1 MMLRWKE
8 KKLRQEQPYEIRRV
22 GRSDELLQ
30 LTRENNA
37 MLKWIVAY
45 LQHEW
50 KHDDT
55 QDFLSNIVANIAAD
69 RLMGN
74 NI

>member
-1 MMLRWKE
+1 MLRWKE
-8 KKLRQEQPYEIRRV
+8 KRLRQELPLEIRRV

-37 MLKWIVAY
+37 ILKWIVAY
-45 LQHEW
+45 LQHEQ

-69 RLMGN
+69 RLIGGK
-74 NI
+74 I